1 MERCRN
7 KKGRKCKPIMIN
19 IFLQILEREFR
30 NGQKA
35 DCRFVQLPRRLTDKI
50 DSFFEDFQV
59 PNLVQNSSKAKNQ
72 HFRRTESFKT
82 FSSAYNATFRL
93 QGLIDIESFKFLNR
107 IDQFQRSIDQ
117 ILLLLRCDFITS
129 KSSHTNTW
137 ERRNR
142 SISLSLS
149 YWSKHWWSTLNSTGI
164 LSLASNKRRN
174 VRFRNAKPMFIT
186 IGIVTIDGYIR
197 WIKSI
202 DIEFSSC

>member
-1 MERCRN
+1 
-7 KKGRKCKPIMIN
+7 MIN

-59 PNLVQNSSKAKNQ
+59 PNLVQNSSKARNQ

-129 KSSHTNTW
+129 KSSHTNT
-137 ERRNR
+137 
-142 SISLSLS
+142 
-149 YWSKHWWSTLNSTGI
+149 
-164 LSLASNKRRN
+164 
-174 VRFRNAKPMFIT
+174 
-186 IGIVTIDGYIR
+186 
-197 WIKSI
+197 
-202 DIEFSSC
+202 